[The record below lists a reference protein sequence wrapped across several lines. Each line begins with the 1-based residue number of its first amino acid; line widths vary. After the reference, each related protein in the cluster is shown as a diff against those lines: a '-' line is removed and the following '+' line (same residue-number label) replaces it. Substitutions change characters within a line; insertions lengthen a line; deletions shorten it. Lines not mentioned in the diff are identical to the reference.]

1 VFSKNRN
8 RKGDRD
14 MSIASVLSQPT
25 IITSSQTTTAEEQ
38 TAEDLALEQAE
49 KEKVDFLNILLTQ
62 LSNQNPLDPMD
73 TKDFTAQLTRYSIL
87 EQGIETNQK
96 LSVTNDLLQTSASA
110 ASFDYIGKQVEVET
124 NIGVVQNDEITW
136 SYLIEGSASDVHI
149 TVTDEDGNTVGES
162 EGSISAGVQSAT
174 LDTTGYNVPAGTP
187 LYINIVATDQDGAH
201 LNTQVTSSV
210 VVDGVWSDGQNSYL
224 TAGDVSFRSSDVL
237 KLVEAE
243 NNETNI

>member
-1 VFSKNRN
+1 
-8 RKGDRD
+8 

-25 IITSSQTTTAEEQ
+25 IIPSAQVDSGDQSAEEI
-38 TAEDLALEQAE
+38 AKAQAE

-87 EQGIETNQK
+87 EQGIETNEK
-96 LSVTNDLLQTSASA
+96 LATTNELLKTSASA

-136 SYLIEGSASDVHI
+136 SYLVEGSASDVHI
-149 TVTDEDGNTVGES
+149 TVTDADGNKVGES

-237 KLVEAE
+237 KLVETT